1 MKKSVKLVGL
11 VVVLAVA
18 YGAASWY
25 VGQRAQDVIENAV
38 QTGNQNLGRIFGAEA
53 STQPMQLSVSRY
65 DRGLFSS
72 NIIYSLKI
80 VGQGGAVTEYLLG
93 DRLEHG
99 PFPLSAVRQGQF
111 APMLALSRAS
121 LVPNAATQAWFDSL
135 KGAKPVDITTRV
147 GFSGA
152 GSTQATF
159 APVEHTTPDGLQVS
173 FAGGDMTIEFS
184 SGLDSATTRGSF
196 PKLQVTNTTTDES
209 VLVDT
214 MVFDKTYQFAAT
226 DRNHVT
232 QFKLNVQRLGLLAE
246 KQEVLGLSDVSVSG
260 NSSEQNNSF
269 DGSARYDVASA
280 AFSGKN
286 LGKFA
291 AGFQVNRLDLQALG
305 ALTRQYDDI
314 LAEQGLSENDVPQ
327 LDHNDLLRLR
337 EHLFEALKS
346 KPSLGVDPVV
356 WDNGDGQSQFSVKAD
371 FVRPDIVYIDAPTE
385 DVLMQAIGA
394 LDFSFSLNKSMMA
407 KAYSQLAEDEP
418 SEAQANARARMLFD
432 VYAGRLQRAGLA
444 AYTDGVLSSNI
455 RYQDQQVVVNGQAL
469 SVAEFLQRGSLLLL
483 Q

>member
-11 VVVLAVA
+11 VLVLAVA

-25 VGQRAQDVIENAV
+25 VGQRAQDVIESAV

-72 NIIYSLKI
+72 HIIYSLKI

-121 LVPNAATQAWFDSL
+121 LVPNAATQAWFDSH
-135 KGAKPVDITTRV
+135 KGDKPLDITTRV

-159 APVEHTTPDGLQVS
+159 APVEHTSPDGMQVS

-246 KQEVLGLSDVSVSG
+246 KQEVLGLSDLSVTG

-269 DGSARYDVASA
+269 DGSARYDIASV

-291 AGFQVNRLDLQALG
+291 AGFQVGRLDLQALG

-314 LAEQGLSENDVPQ
+314 LAEQGLSEDDVPQ

-346 KPSLGVDPVV
+346 RPSLGVDPVV

-385 DVLMQAIGA
+385 DILMQAIGT
-394 LDFSFSLNKSMMA
+394 LDLSFSLNKSMMA
-407 KAYSQLAEDEP
+407 KAYSQLAEDES

-444 AYTDGVLSSNI
+444 AYADGVLSSNI
-455 RYQDQQVVVNGQAL
+455 RYQDQQMVVNGQAL